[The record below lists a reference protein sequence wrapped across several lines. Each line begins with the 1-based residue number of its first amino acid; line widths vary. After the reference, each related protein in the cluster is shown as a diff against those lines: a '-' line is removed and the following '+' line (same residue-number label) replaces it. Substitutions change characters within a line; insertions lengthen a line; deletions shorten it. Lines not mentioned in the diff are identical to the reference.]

1 MSRVE
6 GFSVGWLWSSGTA
19 GCMRCK
25 LDFNAKMAVE
35 VAEISLNWF
44 GARGLGVLRA

>member
-6 GFSVGWLWSSGTA
+6 GFSVGSLWSSGTA

-25 LDFNAKMAVE
+25 LDFNAKMAVVGRRDQGFSGPE
-35 VAEISLNWF
+35 
-44 GARGLGVLRA
+44 G